1 MKKTAVIAWL
11 LALLVTLSAC
21 GVPAL
26 PDLADVRAF
35 VARVTFTRSFPFV
48 VLAEADEPEATVSV
62 YRLAAASGS
71 GSLIVYETFPASDPR
86 TQDLSGLIGLLA
98 APAGTEGLSCALP
111 DGVTVEDWRLE
122 GGVVSLTLSP
132 EFLGLNEL
140 RKSAAAFCA
149 VLTLCQLDGVEAVA
163 VVSGGQ
169 TVFPYLTPDDAV
181 LTDEEGDP
189 YTRRLRLYFP
199 DSEGRYLI
207 SEYHT
212 LSLDD
217 DADLARCVVEELLR
231 GPNNA
236 ELRPAVP
243 AGTAL
248 RSCVTADGL
257 CTVDLS
263 AAFYDNRPDTALG
276 ERLTLCALANS
287 LTALSGV
294 KAVRVLVEGEPVDV
308 YVYRTLTEPLAMY
321 DAAVGPVSAPL
332 GEIDADLYLAL
343 PGLAGV
349 TPLPFRVSE
358 AVGDSLA
365 EAVLDR
371 LLSAE
376 EPGYPALFSGSGTV
390 AGVTV
395 RGGVC
400 AVELSESFF
409 VSLPA
414 DAAPLA
420 VQSIAETLRA
430 LPGIAAV
437 TFSVNGAPAVYDGMD
452 FSVYNSINIEVP

>member
-1 MKKTAVIAWL
+1 MKKNAAIAWL
-11 LALLVTLSAC
+11 AALILALSAC
-21 GVPAL
+21 SVPAM
-26 PDLADVRAF
+26 PDPGHVREL
-35 VARVTFTRSFPFV
+35 VSRVTFTRSFPFV

-62 YRLAAASGS
+62 YRLAASPEG
-71 GSLIVYETFPASDPR
+71 GSLILAETFPASDAR
-86 TQDLSGLIGLLA
+86 TRELSGLLGLLA
-98 APAGTEGLSCALP
+98 APAGNEDLACALP
-111 DGVTVEDWRLE
+111 DDVTIEDCRLE

-132 EFLGLNEL
+132 TYLSLSDM
-140 RKSAAAFCA
+140 RRTAAAFCA

-163 VVSGGQ
+163 IISGGQ
-169 TVFPYLTPDDAV
+169 TVFPYLTPEDAV

-199 DSEGRYLI
+199 DNEGRYLI

-212 LSLDD
+212 LTLDD

-263 AAFYDNRPDTALG
+263 AAFLDDRPDTALG
-276 ERLTLCALANS
+276 ERLTLCALGNS

-294 KAVRVLVEGEPVDV
+294 NAVRVLVEGEAVET
-308 YVYRTLTEPLAMY
+308 YVCRPLTEPLVMY
-321 DAAVGPVSAPL
+321 EAAVGPVSAPL
-332 GEIDADLYLAL
+332 GETDVDLYLAL
-343 PGLAGV
+343 PGLVGV
-349 TPLPFRVSE
+349 TPLPFRVRE
-358 AVGDSLA
+358 AAGDTLA
-365 EAVLDR
+365 EAVLDQ
-371 LLSAE
+371 LLGAE

-390 AGVTV
+390 SGVTV
-395 RGGVC
+395 RGGEC

-420 VQSIAETLRA
+420 VESIAATLCA
-430 LPGIAAV
+430 LPGISAV
-437 TFSVNGAPAVYDGMD
+437 TFTVNGAPAVYDGMD
-452 FSVYNSINIEVP
+452 FSGPYDGGA